1 MYTTHTLVQNEA
13 DFIPDEDSE
22 TGEVL
27 SPRQTTTATQ
37 SSKSYVAS
45 GDVTNEPYT
54 TGTGKGQNYGEL
66 EDDCDDDENEEE
78 GQNYD
83 PSDDDND
90 QDDEEEEDVE
100 VPTRPT
106 NSISHE
112 ARKHVFPILINEL
125 IKESILVQSEGQLIL
140 ELFKGQNYEVNHA
153 LDVYDRQHDMGILVE
168 SLMNIAQSQ

>member
-1 MYTTHTLVQNEA
+1 M
-13 DFIPDEDSE
+13 
-22 TGEVL
+22 
-27 SPRQTTTATQ
+27 
-37 SSKSYVAS
+37 AS
-45 GDVTNEPYT
+45 GDVTNEHYT

-66 EDDCDDDENEEE
+66 EDDSDEDEEE
-78 GQNYD
+78 GHNYD
-83 PSDDDND
+83 PSADDND
-90 QDDEEEEDVE
+90 QDDEEEEDIE

-153 LDVYDRQHDMGILVE
+153 LDVYDRQHDMGMLVE